1 MLQRYKMSNSQAS
14 KKIVRTHDEFY
25 AKVDPKAP
33 PKDSII
39 QIANLIT
46 EYKKTISGNISI
58 VDFGCAAGAFVNY
71 LNHRFED
78 DNIIGYEYLE
88 SLVRAGKESYPNIR
102 IVQASIFERNSIPQS
117 SVDVLTLLGVL
128 CIFDDIEPVV
138 LNICD
143 WIKPGGK
150 LFIHGMF
157 NPLDVDVFVK
167 YRMSEK
173 YTEDIYEA
181 GWNIVSQKT
190 ISKLLLNNGAKSL
203 KFHDFNISV
212 DLEKNYQDPL
222 RSWTERLENG
232 TRQIV
237 NGTCLKQPHSILEVN
252 F

>member
-1 MLQRYKMSNSQAS
+1 MSNNQAS

-25 AKVDPKAP
+25 AKVDLKVP
-33 PKDSII
+33 PKESFI
-39 QIANLIT
+39 QIADLIAD
-46 EYKKTISGNISI
+46 YKKTISGTISI

-71 LNHRFED
+71 LNHRFQD

-88 SLVRAGKESYPNIR
+88 SLVRAGKENYPNIR
-102 IVQASIFERNSIPQS
+102 IVQASILERNSIPQS
-117 SVDVLTLLGVL
+117 SVDVLTLLGVIS
-128 CIFDDIEPVV
+128 IFDDIEPIV
-138 LNICD
+138 LNIVN

-157 NPLDVDVFVK
+157 NPFDVDVYVK

-173 YTEDIYEA
+173 YPEDIYEA

-212 DLEKNYQDPL
+212 DLEKNHQDPI
-222 RSWTERLENG
+222 RSWTERLVNG

-237 NGTCLKQPHSILEVN
+237 NGLCLKQPQSILEVN